1 MNEINALKARAR
13 AGDAGAQYRLAAM
26 LAQAGDAAGAKE
38 WLGKAAASGHP
49 GALYTQATELLSGP
63 PARMEPARAAAMLQ
77 EAVEK
82 GGLGAARL
90 LAVLKTLGLGAATDR
105 AGARSLLAKA
115 AAGGH
120 PAAMRE
126 AAALAAMAGR
136 ANGAADALLRAA
148 ALKGDWIAAVLA
160 LRRGGIFTAGET
172 ETLLGRLRR
181 VGAPLLDRPG
191 PSAPTPTPSRALG
204 ENAIATLLENDE
216 TAEAAGTTLREHA
229 PRIVAYEKALTPLEC
244 DYVIC
249 AAMPMLTPSA
259 VVDPKAGGARQESF
273 RTSDGCAIGVAD
285 LDLALIAIWEKL
297 CGLIGAPTPN
307 SELMGVLR
315 YRPGQE
321 YRPHHDYLPA
331 DEKDYSEV
339 RRAGQRAH
347 TLLVY
352 LNDRFSGGETTF
364 PRLGIS
370 FRGRAGDALYF
381 QNTDEYGVP
390 IEDSQHAGAAVSTGE
405 KWMLTLWIR
414 LRRFWF
420 WK

>member
-1 MNEINALKARAR
+1 MNEINALRAR
-13 AGDAGAQYRLAAM
+13 ANAGDAAAQYRLAAM
-26 LAQAGDAAGAKE
+26 LAQAGDAASAKE
-38 WLGKAAASGHP
+38 WLEKAAASGHP
-49 GALYTQATELLSGP
+49 GAIYTRATELLSGP
-63 PARMEPARAAAMLQ
+63 PAHMAPVRAADMLR

-82 GGLGAARL
+82 GGLGAARQ
-90 LAVLKTLGLGAATDR
+90 LAALKTLGLGAATDR
-105 AGARSLLAKA
+105 RGARALLAKA

-126 AAALAAMAGR
+126 AAALAIMAGR
-136 ANGAADALLRAA
+136 DAAAADILLRTA

-160 LRRGGIFTAGET
+160 LRRGGIFTDAEAQSA
-172 ETLLGRLRR
+172 LSQLRQA
-181 VGAPLLDRPG
+181 GAPLLDRHG
-191 PSAPTPTPSRALG
+191 PPAATATQPRALRENEIAALLEKNDAPAPSRKVLR
-204 ENAIATLLENDE
+204 E
-216 TAEAAGTTLREHA
+216 TA
-229 PRIVAYEKALTPLEC
+229 PRLVAYEKALTPLEC

-249 AAMPMLTPSA
+249 AAAPLLTPSA
-259 VVDPKAGGARQESF
+259 VVDPRAAGARQESF
-273 RTSDGCAIGVAD
+273 RTSDGCAIGVVD
-285 LDLALIAIWEKL
+285 LDLVLFAIWEKL
-297 CGLIGAPTPN
+297 CDAVGALTPN

-321 YRPHHDYLPA
+321 YRPHHDYLPE

-352 LNDRFSGGETTF
+352 LNDGFAGGETIF
-364 PRLGIS
+364 PRLGLS

-381 QNTDEYGVP
+381 QNTDETGVP
-390 IEDSQHAGAAVSTGE
+390 IEDSQHAGAAVSAGE

-414 LRRFWF
+414 QRRFWF

>member
-13 AGDAGAQYRLAAM
+13 AGDNGAQYRLAAM
-26 LAQAGDAAGAKE
+26 LAQAGDTAGAKE
-38 WLGKAAASGHP
+38 WLEKAAASGHP

-63 PARMEPARAAAMLQ
+63 AARMEPARAAAMLQ
-77 EAVEK
+77 DAVDK

-90 LAVLKTLGLGAATDR
+90 LAILKSLGLGAATDR
-105 AGARSLLAKA
+105 EGARSLLAKA

-126 AAALAAMAGR
+126 AAVLASMAGR
-136 ANGAADALLRAA
+136 ADDMTDALLRTA
-148 ALKGDWIAAVLA
+148 ALKGDWVAAVLA

-172 ETLLGRLRR
+172 ENLLARLRR
-181 VGAPLLDRPG
+181 AGAPLLDRPG
-191 PSAPTPTPSRALG
+191 PPASTPPQSRALR
-204 ENAIATLLENDE
+204 ENEIAALLESDE
-216 TAEAAGTTLREHA
+216 TLDTTGKTLRENA
-229 PRIVAYEKALTPLEC
+229 PRIVVYEKALTPLEC

-249 AAMPMLTPSA
+249 AAMPLLTPSA
-259 VVDPKAGGARQESF
+259 VVDPKAGAARQESF
-273 RTSDGCAIGVAD
+273 RTSEGCAIGVAD
-285 LDLALIAIWEKL
+285 LDLALFAIWEKL
-297 CGLIGAPTPN
+297 CGSIGAPVPN

-331 DEKDYSEV
+331 DDNDYSEV
-339 RRAGQRAH
+339 RRAGQRTH

-352 LNDRFSGGETTF
+352 LNDSFAGGETVF

-390 IEDSQHAGAAVSTGE
+390 IEDSQHAGAVVSTGE
-405 KWMLTLWIR
+405 KWMLTLWLR
-414 LRRFWF
+414 QRRFWF